1 MYRPI
6 LSVMATYET
15 AEDKYVTINGVKHA
29 YRLFGQ
35 TTGIPLFLHVHFRG
49 NMDWWDPAFINPLAA
64 KRPILLVDNTGVG
77 RSEGQVGTTFAAW
90 AQTIIDVAK
99 ALNISKLDVFGFS
112 MGGFAAQRI
121 ALQAPEL
128 THKLIVGGAGPSAGE
143 GVVGGD
149 PKHFTEVATASNFD
163 EFHSSLIH
171 TFFSQS
177 DKKQAV
183 GEKWIQRM
191 AGARQNRAPLLGEEG
206 TQAQIAAVQRWFGG
220 DFREEGSYDQLGQI
234 KVPTLVANGSN
245 DLLVPTENSIV
256 LWRGLKNTDVTLH
269 LYPDSGHGFLDEY
282 PVQFS
287 RLVNEFLDEE

>member
-1 MYRPI
+1 M
-6 LSVMATYET
+6 STYET
-15 AEDKYVTINGVKHA
+15 AENKYVTINGIEHA

-35 TTGIPLFLHVHFRG
+35 TTGTTLFLHVHFRG
-49 NMDWWDPAFINPLAA
+49 NMDWWDPGFINPLAA
-64 KRPILLVDNTGVG
+64 KRPILLVDNTGIG
-77 RSEGQVGTTFAAW
+77 RSEGEVGTTFAAW

-99 ALNISKLDVFGFS
+99 ALNITKLDVFGFS

-121 ALQAPEL
+121 AIQAPEL
-128 THKLIVGGAGPSAGE
+128 TRKLIVAGAGPSAGE

-149 PKHFTEVATASNFD
+149 PKYFVEVASASTFD

-171 TFFSQS
+171 TFFSHS
-177 DKKQAV
+177 EKKQAV

-191 AGARQNRAPLLGEEG
+191 AGARKDRAPLLGEKG
-206 TQAQIAAVQRWFGG
+206 TANQAAAVQRWFSGEH
-220 DFREEGSYDQLGQI
+220 REEGSYDQLGSI
-234 KVPTLVANGSN
+234 TVPTLVANGSN

-256 LWRGLKNTDVTLH
+256 LWKGLKNTDATLH

-282 PVQFS
+282 HEQFS